1 MKKFSVGRWGQI
13 HLLGGDRTRAARWT
27 VRAIFLLLAA
37 AVMLLALVISR

>member
-13 HLLGGDRTRAARWT
+13 HLLGAAPTRPARWT

-37 AVMLLALVISR
+37 AVMVLALIVSR